1 MSDTVS
7 STCYLRNGISI
18 HLMSQLQTSVLKS
31 DPITQI
37 QVQSNWILTTI
48 YIKDNKYYFQFWY
61 DLHGGSCAKLY
72 QLTAFSLQFWP
83 LCFPLFGEL
92 AKVSL

>member
-1 MSDTVS
+1 
-7 STCYLRNGISI
+7 
-18 HLMSQLQTSVLKS
+18 MSQLQTSVLKS

-61 DLHGGSCAKLY
+61 DLRGGSCAKLY
-72 QLTAFSLQFWP
+72 QLTAFSRRFWP
-83 LCFPLFGEL
+83 LCFPLFGEF
-92 AKVSL
+92 AKVSP